1 MTQSKAR
8 ALKILLLT
16 REDLPECFAAAQDA
30 FVRFSRLLFQPY
42 PLSDESTELMIR
54 SRIQA
59 FEDKPDARR
68 LKAIDT
74 EMSVIMAAAEW
85 SVYLEAEILYK
96 SKEEVAEARLEP
108 RVPELREDISRAY
121 YITMNQEKHDVI
133 GSEEDGR

>member
-1 MTQSKAR
+1 
-8 ALKILLLT
+8 
-16 REDLPECFAAAQDA
+16 
-30 FVRFSRLLFQPY
+30 
-42 PLSDESTELMIR
+42 MIR